1 MGEEIKEY
9 IVKELGR
16 HYKESDVIFA
26 EAQRAGLNWNEAK
39 ELVEE
44 VKFTAGARIARRQ
57 SPLLLLVGIGTMI
70 GGLLLSGF
78 ILLETLNGTII
89 FLLNMPIPY
98 LGNLVYFSVGLA
110 MIGGAA
116 WGTGRAIL
124 DAIGQ

>member
-1 MGEEIKEY
+1 MSEELREFV
-9 IVKELGR
+9 VKELGR
-16 HYKESDVIFA
+16 HHKENDVIFA
-26 EAQRAGLNWNEAK
+26 VARRADLNWNEAK
-39 ELVEE
+39 DLVED
-44 VKFTAGARIARRQ
+44 VKLSQGTRIARRQ

-78 ILLETLNGTII
+78 ILVETLNGAIII
-89 FLLNMPIPY
+89 FLNLPIPY
-98 LGNLVYFSVGLA
+98 LGNLVYFCLGLA